1 MRAEDLD
8 LRELLA
14 FEPKGGVIRFGGQRA
29 LILDAVALGLLRKE
43 LIDSVGLTAAR
54 GILTRFGYAHGWR
67 TAEAMRSGFPWENER
82 EWRVAGGRLH
92 MLYGFVVFEPV
103 QGEAGGTQEPFVES
117 IWHESYEAEQH
128 LLQVGLADEPVCW
141 TLAGFA
147 SGYLS
152 FANGRDVYCI
162 EDRCRGRG
170 DPTCHLLG
178 RFKEEWGPE
187 VEAQLA
193 SYRKESIDSALAGVT

>member
-67 TAEAMRSGFPWENER
+67 TAESMRSGFPWENER

-92 MLYGFVVFEPV
+92 MLYGFVVIEQPRPDAALV
-103 QGEAGGTQEPFVES
+103 PEPFAEV
-117 IWHESYEAEQH
+117 IWHDSYEAEQH
-128 LLQVGLADEPVCW
+128 LL
-141 TLAGFA
+141 
-147 SGYLS
+147 
-152 FANGRDVYCI
+152 
-162 EDRCRGRG
+162 
-170 DPTCHLLG
+170 
-178 RFKEEWGPE
+178 
-187 VEAQLA
+187 
-193 SYRKESIDSALAGVT
+193 